1 MWSHQILC
9 SALLPTSLPRLESLF
24 FLVKGFNNNPGLTQ
38 PRTSCLCICYF
49 FFTNDFSLPRM
60 DSYCMVE
67 YKVLVNFSFR
77 NSISISTITQFKDT
91 EIYKRALFSIAEY
104 QEATKETCSSWK
116 WSTHPTGFLYNDAWI
131 TLQKYDT
138 WIPSFLCCG
147 NLPETLLLICIK
159 ELFTCSCWFKPILVR

>member
-9 SALLPTSLPRLESLF
+9 SALLSTSLPRLESLF

-77 NSISISTITQFKDT
+77 NSISISTITPFKDT
-91 EIYKRALFSIAEY
+91 EIYKRAVSPLQSIKRRQRKLVHLE
-104 QEATKETCSSWK
+104 
-116 WSTHPTGFLYNDAWI
+116 NDR
-131 TLQKYDT
+131 
-138 WIPSFLCCG
+138 
-147 NLPETLLLICIK
+147 
-159 ELFTCSCWFKPILVR
+159 PILPGSCIMMLESHCRSMIPESQAFFVVGIFLRHSF